1 MDSVKTM
8 DLSWIWIQWNNS
20 EVGSINKQTSELWR
34 KFNANN
40 SDFKGRHTSGVI
52 FRKSD
57 RSMSRSQTTGLN
69 PTHTFFA
76 LGNLQHGT
84 SRHVVNFTFT
94 SNKLLKIYNMTRG
107 CLTIL
112 RFSPQVTFSERLP
125 SVHLAW
131 IFSNLF

>member
-1 MDSVKTM
+1 MQITVISKDGIP
-8 DLSWIWIQWNNS
+8 L
-20 EVGSINKQTSELWR
+20 ELY
-34 KFNANN
+34 FVL
-40 SDFKGRHTSGVI
+40 HLE
-52 FRKSD
+52 KSD

-125 SVHLAW
+125 SVHLA
-131 IFSNLF
+131 